1 MSKRK
6 VNINDTSIMSGVT
19 KDAQKA
25 ICEYIWNG
33 FDANATNVYL
43 EYAALHLV
51 WHLPEDQYKQCYHAL
66 AIEQMGANN
75 DALRYMQWVAYQ
87 HPLDDSIQKC
97 LEDMKGRI

>member
-19 KDAQKA
+19 KDAKKA

-43 EYAALHLV
+43 EYSATEIGGITSFV
-51 WHLPEDQYKQCYHAL
+51 
-66 AIEQMGANN
+66 I
-75 DALRYMQWVAYQ
+75 R
-87 HPLDDSIQKC
+87 DDGDGIKT
-97 LEDMKGRI
+97 